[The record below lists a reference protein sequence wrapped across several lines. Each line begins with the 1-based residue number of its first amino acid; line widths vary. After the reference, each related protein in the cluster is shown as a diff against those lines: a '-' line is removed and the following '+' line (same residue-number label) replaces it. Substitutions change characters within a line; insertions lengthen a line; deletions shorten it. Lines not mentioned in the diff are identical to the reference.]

1 MLKYIHANKYKE
13 NRPMSILSQFWCC
26 IQTKLFPYV
35 EEELGPM
42 TEKHKELLTV
52 LELVRIE
59 EHVRDPWWSRGRP
72 VKDRKVLARAFIA
85 RMVYNLPTTKDLIER
100 IKNDGN
106 LRQICGWEKKV
117 EIPSESTFSRSF
129 NEFAENELPQLV
141 HEALIKKFTGT
152 KIVGHVSRDSTDITA
167 REKVKDKTKYTDE
180 PKYKRGRPKKG
191 EYRLPK
197 EQSRLERQSV
207 MTLDKM
213 LADLPKGCNIGF
225 KKKNGKDYYWR
236 GYKFHVDW
244 ADGEVP
250 ISCIMTSASLHDS
263 QAAIPLAKMSAERVV
278 NLYDLMD
285 SAYDAEEIEEYS
297 KILGHIP
304 IIDKN
309 PRRGHKVEIEP
320 AKKLRYNERST
331 AERGFSL
338 LKDKFGGCNVRVK
351 GHKKVMTHL
360 MFGILSL
367 TALRLWN
374 MLV

>member
-1 MLKYIHANKYKE
+1 
-13 NRPMSILSQFWCC
+13 MSILSQFWCC

-42 TEKHKELLTV
+42 TDKHKELITV
-52 LELVRIE
+52 LEIVRIE

-85 RMVYNLPTTKDLIER
+85 KMVYNFPTTKDLIEC
-100 IKNDGN
+100 IKIDGT
-106 LRQICGWEKKV
+106 LRQICGWDKKV

-129 NEFAENELPQLV
+129 DEFAENELLNHV
-141 HEALIKKFTGT
+141 HEVMIKKFTST

-167 REKVKDKTKYTDE
+167 REKLKDKIKYKDE
-180 PKYKRGRPKKG
+180 PKHKRGRPKKG

-197 EQSRLERQSV
+197 EQSRLERQSG
-207 MTLDKM
+207 MTLDK
-213 LADLPKGCNIGF
+213 LVTDLPTGCNIGF

-244 ADGEVP
+244 ADGEIP
-250 ISCIMTSASLHDS
+250 ISSLLTSASLHDS
-263 QAAIPLAKMSAERVV
+263 QAAIPLAKMSSERVIS
-278 NLYDLMD
+278 LYDLMD
-285 SAYDAEEIEEYS
+285 SAYDAREIEEYS
-297 KILGHIP
+297 RILGHIP

-309 PRRGHKVEIEP
+309 PRRGLKVEMEP
-320 AKKLRYNERST
+320 AKKRRYNERST

-338 LKDKFGGCNVRVK
+338 LKDKFGGCTVRVK
-351 GHKKVMTHL
+351 GHKKVTAHL

-367 TALRLWN
+367 TAIRLMN

>member
-1 MLKYIHANKYKE
+1 L
-13 NRPMSILSQFWCC
+13 
-26 IQTKLFPYV
+26 V
-35 EEELGPM
+35 
-42 TEKHKELLTV
+42 TV

-59 EHVRDPWWSRGRP
+59 EHVKDPWWSRGRP

-85 RMVYNLPTTKDLIER
+85 KIVYNLPTTKDLLEC
-100 IKNDGN
+100 IKTDGT

-129 NEFAENELPQLV
+129 DEFAENEILSQV
-141 HEALIKKFTGT
+141 HEAMIKKFKST
-152 KIVGHVSRDSTDITA
+152 KIVGHVSRDSTDIVA
-167 REKVKDKTKYTDE
+167 REKAMNKIKGTDE
-180 PKYKRGRPKKG
+180 PKHKRGRPKKG

-197 EQSRLERQSV
+197 EPSRLERQSG

-263 QAAIPLAKMSAERVV
+263 QAAIPLAKTSSERVI

-285 SAYDAEEIEEYS
+285 SAYDAQEIEEYS

-338 LKDKFGGCNVRVK
+338 LKDKFGGCTVRVK

-367 TALRLWN
+367 TAIRLMN
-374 MLV
+374 MIV